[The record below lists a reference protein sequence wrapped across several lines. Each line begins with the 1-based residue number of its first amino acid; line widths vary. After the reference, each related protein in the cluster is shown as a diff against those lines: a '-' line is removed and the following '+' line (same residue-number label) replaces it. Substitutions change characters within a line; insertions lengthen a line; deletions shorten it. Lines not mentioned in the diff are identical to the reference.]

1 MSKIFTTS
9 QQKVLSDFKNG
20 KLRRINLLDGSV
32 RSGKTWISLVLW
44 TLFVATKDKDD
55 TFLMVGKTLSTLKR
69 NCLDVLISL
78 VGKQNFYYSL
88 SKKEAILCGRKIY
101 LEGASDTRSE
111 SKIRGMTLCGAYC
124 DELTLFNEEFFTM
137 LLSRLSKKDAKLFA
151 TTNPDNPS
159 HWLYKRYIK
168 RKDELENSEILFA
181 MNEIITTLELNDS
194 FSFFSLKVNTGRF
207 LLAFLRDSYTRS
219 PSSFDMFS
227 VSENLAKIIQK
238 AVDYININ
246 FRNDI
251 TADEAAKFVGL
262 SYNYFSNCFSK
273 IVGQTFR
280 QYLNKTRINHAKH
293 LLLCSNRNISEVADD
308 VGYNSVSYFILEFRR
323 ESGMTPAKFVKKFK
337 YRSEN

>member
-1 MSKIFTTS
+1 MNSFRVEPESRVTSTNGINFEYQSYASPGIAIDLHVHQAIEVLYIKEGIFEVNINEKSFTVTEGDLVLLRKYALHSVNILSENGGGYFVLKIHPSILGDFTTP
-9 QQKVLSDFKNG
+9 DTNA
-20 KLRRINLLDGSV
+20 
-32 RSGKTWISLVLW
+32 SLQSF
-44 TLFVATKDKDD
+44 FVID
-55 TFLMVGKTLSTLKR
+55 R
-69 NCLDVLISL
+69 N
-78 VGKQNFYYSL
+78 
-88 SKKEAILCGRKIY
+88 EAICL
-101 LEGASDTRSE
+101 
-111 SKIRGMTLCGAYC
+111 
-124 DELTLFNEEFFTM
+124 
-137 LLSRLSKKDAKLFA
+137 
-151 TTNPDNPS
+151 
-159 HWLYKRYIK
+159 K